1 MNGYERVGE
10 TLVRPVPVGE
20 KLGLLL
26 RAGDIHRER
35 TGVHARVEIA
45 ANGVVL
51 AWGVINTDK
60 DEDRVRL
67 ANSAGRQLNG
77 NGEGTL
83 YHQAYLK
90 KDVDDFCRGLW
101 DAEAARF
108 EPTYCEGLE
117 AAPPDFVLEPFIL
130 RGGGTI
136 CFAPPG
142 RGKSWTTM
150 LMAVSIDAGISNIW
164 PVTRAKVLILNL
176 ERSQAQYMRRIGA
189 INQALGLPRSRPI
202 AVLHA
207 RGRSLRDVI
216 EGARRFIR
224 REGIEVVILD
234 SISRAGM
241 GDLNENQSGSKIMD
255 ALNGLC
261 ESWLAIGHTPRAS
274 GDHVT
279 GTMQFDAAADLMV
292 KLASEQDED
301 GPLGISLELMKKNDI
316 PYYKPRILALEFD
329 RDLGFIG
336 FREARRGEFPEIESG
351 RKMSALQQLKDW
363 TQDQPLGLGD
373 ASSAARATGINRS
386 TVAQLYGDERHFVFV
401 RKEGRSALYGIKVTG

>member
-1 MNGYERVGE
+1 VREYLRDGEALCQAFPIAERYE
-10 TLVRPVPVGE
+10 LA
-20 KLGLLL
+20 L
-26 RAGDIHRER
+26 RAGDVHRER

-45 ANGVVL
+45 CNERVL
-51 AWGVINTDK
+51 AWSVINVDK
-60 DEDRVRL
+60 DEERVRL
-67 ANSAGRQLNG
+67 TNSAARLLN
-77 NGEGTL
+77 NGSGEIYTKE
-83 YHQAYLK
+83 YLK

-142 RGKSWTTM
+142 RGKSWTTIM
-150 LMAVSIDAGISNIW
+150 MAVSIDAGISNVW
-164 PVTRAKVLILNL
+164 PVTQARVLILNL
-176 ERSQAQYMRRIGA
+176 ERSAPQYMRRIGA
-189 INQALGLPRSRPI
+189 VNEALGLPRSRPM

-224 REGIEVVILD
+224 REGVEVVILD

-241 GDLNENQSGSKIMD
+241 GELNEGGTGSRIMD
-255 ALNGLC
+255 AMNGIA
-261 ESWLAIGHTPRAS
+261 ESWLAVGHTPRAS
-274 GDHVT
+274 AEHVT

-301 GPLGISLELMKKNDI
+301 GPLGVSLELTKTNDI
-316 PYYKPRILALEFD
+316 PFYKPRILALEFD
-329 RDLGFIG
+329 RTFGFKG
-336 FREARRGEFPEIESG
+336 FREARPGEFPTIEAG
-351 RKMSALQQLKDW
+351 RKVSAIQQLKDW
-363 TQDQPLGLGD
+363 TLDQPNGLGD
-373 ASSAARATGINRS
+373 ASSAARATGLNRS
-386 TVAQLYGDERHFVFV
+386 TVVQFYGNTDHFVFV
-401 RKEGRSALYGIKVTG
+401 RKEGRSALYGVKGTA